1 MAITSAWKYSC
12 ALTIDHTKVGADL
25 TNFPTL
31 VCWTGTQSTSNVPA
45 GIFSGAYAAQAAGGD
60 IRFTSDSAG
69 ATELCFEI
77 VSFSSTSAEI
87 WVKLASVS
95 SSVNTLFYIW
105 WGNSAASAYAVS
117 DTYGRNN
124 VWTEFTSVW
133 HLSALTDSK
142 AAYGNMTQ
150 TGTLT
155 DVAGVNGIAATAKQ
169 SDGSTNYAITTAT
182 YAAASTTQS
191 TYYSV
196 WIKSPT
202 FSSDYKFAC
211 GSHQA
216 GLQRSGSNNYFNLA
230 INT

>member
-12 ALTIDHTKVGADL
+12 ALTIDRTKVGADL

-60 IRFTSDSAG
+60 IRFTSDSDG

-105 WGNSAASAYAVS
+105 WGNAAASAYAVNA
-117 DTYGRNN
+117 TYGRDN
-124 VWTEFTSVW
+124 VWLEFSSVW
-133 HLSALTDSK
+133 HCSALTDSK
-142 AAYGNMTQ
+142 AAYGNMTM
-150 TGTLT
+150 TGTLAAA
-155 DVAGVNGIAATAKQ
+155 AGVFGVAATAYQ
-169 SDGSTNYAITTAT
+169 SNGSTNYAVTTAI

-202 FSSDYKFAC
+202 FSADWQFAC

-216 GLQRSGSNNYFNLA
+216 GLQRSSSNNYFAFALNS
-230 INT
+230 